1 MHPAFSVIFFTVA
14 SGAGYGLFILM
25 ALAYI
30 LGFVDMNQG
39 TILSGGLLS
48 LTLISA
54 GLLSST
60 LHLANPKNAWRA
72 FFRFKTSWLAREGV
86 FAVLFYPVSML
97 FLLGLWVNADKPE
110 YNGLVAVIGF
120 AAFALALATLFST
133 GMIYGCLKTIRQWN
147 TALTPTNYILL
158 GLATGS
164 ILFVLVLALNDQ
176 SIMGVA
182 SLSVVLII
190 LAMIAKAIYYFWV
203 RTVIGPTI
211 NTATG
216 FTRAKVRL
224 LDTGHTAGTFLTDE
238 FAYFAP
244 AKLLLALRVTVFIAG
259 FLIPLFFIGL
269 IALGTKGGSVFALL
283 AVLSTFSGVAA
294 ERWLFFAEA
303 RHVIRLYHGAQH
315 T

>member
-25 ALAYI
+25 ALSYL
-30 LGFVDMNQG
+30 LGFVELTKG
-39 TILSGGLLS
+39 VTLAGGLLS

-72 FFRFKTSWLAREGV
+72 FFRFRTSWLAREGV
-86 FAVLFYPVSML
+86 FAVLFYPVSIL
-97 FLLGLWVNADKPE
+97 FLLGVWVNAASPN
-110 YNGLVAVIGF
+110 YNGLVAVIGV
-120 AAFALALATLFST
+120 AALGLALATLFST

-164 ILFVLVLALNDQ
+164 ILFVLVLALNHQ
-176 SIMGVA
+176 PLKIAA
-182 SLSVVLII
+182 SLSVAL
-190 LAMIAKAIYYFWV
+190 LSIAALSKAIYYFWV

-216 FTRAKVRL
+216 FTRAQVRL
-224 LDTGHTAGTFLTDE
+224 LDTGHTSGTFLTNE

-244 AKLLLALRVTVFIAG
+244 ARLLLALRITVFVAG
-259 FLIPLFFIGL
+259 FFIPLFFIGL
-269 IALGTKGGSVFALL
+269 IALGVHSSSL
-283 AVLSTFSGVAA
+283 AFLAMLSTFTGIGA

-303 RHVIRLYHGAQH
+303 RHVVRLYHGAQH

>member
-30 LGFVDMNQG
+30 LGLVEFDQG
-39 TILSGGLLS
+39 SILTGGLLS

-72 FFRFKTSWLAREGV
+72 FFRFKTSWLAREGI
-86 FAVLFYPVSML
+86 FAVLFYPVALL
-97 FLLGLWVNADKPE
+97 FLIGVWVNTAKPD
-110 YNGLVAVIGF
+110 YNGLVAVLGL
-120 AAFALALATLFST
+120 AALALALATLFST

-164 ILFVLVLALNDQ
+164 ILLVLVLALNAKPII
-176 SIMGVA
+176 SIA
-182 SLSVVLII
+182 SLSVTLII
-190 LAMIAKAIYYFWV
+190 LAAISKAIYYIWIA
-203 RTVIGPTI
+203 TVTGPTI

-216 FTRAKVRL
+216 FTRAQVRL
-224 LDTGHTAGTFLTDE
+224 LDTGHTAGTFLTQE
-238 FAYFAP
+238 FSYFAP
-244 AKLLLALRVTVFIAG
+244 ARLRLMLKVVVFVAGFFLPALGVGLLALGLQSSWLAG
-259 FLIPLFFIGL
+259 L
-269 IALGTKGGSVFALL
+269 ALL
-283 AVLSTFSGVAA
+283 AAFAGITA

-303 RHVIRLYHGAQH
+303 RHVVRLYHGAQH

>member
-25 ALAYI
+25 ALGYI
-30 LGFVDMNQG
+30 LGFIEFNKTLV
-39 TILSGGLLS
+39 LVGGLLS
-48 LTLISA
+48 LGLISA

-86 FAVLFYPVSML
+86 FAILFYPVALL
-97 FLLGLWVNADKPE
+97 FLFGVWVNAEKPD

-120 AAFALALATLFST
+120 AAFTLAFATLFST
-133 GMIYGCLKTIRQWN
+133 GMIYACLKTIRQWN

-158 GLATGS
+158 GLASGS
-164 ILFVLVLALNDQ
+164 VLLVAVLALNHQ
-176 SIMGVA
+176 PVNLLA
-182 SLSVVLII
+182 TLSVILISMAAI
-190 LAMIAKAIYYFWV
+190 SKAIYYFWV
-203 RTVIGPTI
+203 RTVTGPTI

-216 FTRAKVRL
+216 FTRAQVRL

-244 AKLLLALRVTVFIAG
+244 VNLLLSLRMTVFIAG
-259 FLIPLFFIGL
+259 FFIPLLLIGL
-269 IALGTKGGSVFALL
+269 IALGVQSVYLALL
-283 AVLSTFSGVAA
+283 AVLASFVGIGA

-303 RHVIRLYHGAQH
+303 RHVIRLYHGEQH
-315 T
+315 V

>member
-14 SGAGYGLFILM
+14 SGAGYGLFMLM
-25 ALAYI
+25 ALGYI
-30 LGFVDMNQG
+30 LGFIELDKTV
-39 TILSGGLLS
+39 TLTGGLLS

-86 FAVLFYPVSML
+86 FAVLFYPAAML
-97 FLLGLWVNADKPE
+97 FLLGVWVNTDKSE

-120 AAFALALATLFST
+120 AACTLALATLFST
-133 GMIYGCLKTIRQWN
+133 GMIYACLKTIRQWN

-164 ILFVLVLALNDQ
+164 ILLVFVLAVNQQ
-176 SIMGVA
+176 SAHVVA
-182 SLSVVLII
+182 SLSVALM
-190 LAMIAKAIYYFWV
+190 MIAAISKAIYYFWV
-203 RTVIGPTI
+203 RTVTGPTI

-216 FTRAKVRL
+216 FTRAQVRL
-224 LDTGHTAGTFLTDE
+224 FDTGHTAGTFLTDE

-244 AKLLLALRVTVFIAG
+244 AKLLLTLRISVFVAG
-259 FLIPLFFIGL
+259 FLIPLFCIGL
-269 IALGTKGGSVFALL
+269 VALGTQSSVLVLL
-283 AVLSTFSGVAA
+283 AVLSIFIGIGA

>member
-25 ALAYI
+25 ALGYI
-30 LGFVDMNQG
+30 LGFVEFDKG
-39 TILSGGLLS
+39 VTLVGGLLS
-48 LTLISA
+48 LALISA

-72 FFRFKTSWLAREGV
+72 FFRFRTSWLAREGV
-86 FAVLFYPVSML
+86 FAVLFYPVALL
-97 FLLGLWVNADKPE
+97 FLLGLWVNLEAGV
-110 YNGLVAVIGF
+110 YNGFVAFIGV
-120 AAFALALATLFST
+120 AASLLALATLFST

-147 TALTPTNYILL
+147 TALTPTNYLLL
-158 GLATGS
+158 GLATGGV
-164 ILFVLVLALNDQ
+164 LFVLVLAWNGKPTLV
-176 SIMGVA
+176 MA
-182 SLSVVLII
+182 SLS
-190 LAMIAKAIYYFWV
+190 LALLTIAAISKAIYYFWV

-216 FTRAKVRL
+216 FTRAQVRL

-244 AKLLLALRVTVFIAG
+244 AKLLLALRIMVFVAG
-259 FLIPLFFIGL
+259 FFIPLMLLGFMVLGAQASGLAFLAMLSSFIG
-269 IALGTKGGSVFALL
+269 IG
-283 AVLSTFSGVAA
+283 A

>member
-25 ALAYI
+25 ALGYI
-30 LGFVDMNQG
+30 LGFVAFDKNV
-39 TILSGGLLS
+39 ILGGGLLA
-48 LTLISA
+48 LMLISA

-72 FFRFKTSWLAREGV
+72 FFRFRTSWLAREGV
-86 FAVLFYPVSML
+86 FAVLFYPVALL
-97 FLLGLWVNADKPE
+97 FLIGLWVN
-110 YNGLVAVIGF
+110 GLVAFVGM
-120 AAFALALATLFST
+120 AASLLALATLLST

-147 TALTPTNYILL
+147 TALTPTNYLLL

-164 ILFVLVLALNDQ
+164 VLFVLILAWSSQPTLVLA
-176 SIMGVA
+176 
-182 SLSVVLII
+182 SLAFVLII
-190 LAMIAKAIYYFWV
+190 IAAISKAIYYFWV
-203 RTVIGPTI
+203 RTITGPTI

-216 FTRAKVRL
+216 FTRAPVRL
-224 LDTGHTAGTFLTDE
+224 LDTGHTAGSFLTDE

-244 AKLLLALRVTVFIAG
+244 VNLLFALRVTVFVAG
-259 FLIPLFFIGL
+259 FFVPLFCLGL
-269 IALGTKGGSVFALL
+269 ILLGLPATVLALL
-283 AVLSTFSGVAA
+283 AVLSSFIGIGA

>member
-30 LGFVDMNQG
+30 LSFAVIDKGV
-39 TILSGGLLS
+39 ILGGGLLS

-86 FAVLFYPVSML
+86 FAVLFYPVALL
-97 FLLGLWVNADKPE
+97 FLLGLWVNAGKPE
-110 YNGLVAVIGF
+110 YNGLVAIIGF
-120 AAFALALATLFST
+120 AAVALALATLFST
-133 GMIYGCLKTIRQWN
+133 GMIYGCLKTIRQWH
-147 TALTPTNYILL
+147 TALTPTNYLLL

-164 ILFVLVLALNDQ
+164 ILFVLVLALNGKP
-176 SIMGVA
+176 IAGIA
-182 SLSVVLII
+182 SLSAVLMT
-190 LAMIAKAIYYFWV
+190 LAAISKAIYYFWV
-203 RTVIGPTI
+203 RAVTGPTI

-216 FTRAKVRL
+216 FTRAQVRL
-224 LDTGHTAGTFLTDE
+224 FDTGHTAGTFLTDE

-244 AKLLLALRVTVFIAG
+244 AKLLLVLRVTVFVAG
-259 FLIPLFFIGL
+259 FFIPLLLMGL
-269 IALGTKGGSVFALL
+269 ILLGVQNSLLAFL
-283 AVLSTFSGVAA
+283 AVLSTFTGIAA

>member
-25 ALAYI
+25 ALGYI
-30 LGFVDMNQG
+30 LGFVEFDKG
-39 TILSGGLLS
+39 VTLVGGLLS
-48 LTLISA
+48 LALISA

-72 FFRFKTSWLAREGV
+72 FFRFRTSWLAREGV
-86 FAVLFYPVSML
+86 FAVLFYPVALL
-97 FLLGLWVNADKPE
+97 FLLGLWVNLEAGV
-110 YNGLVAVIGF
+110 YNGFVAFIGV
-120 AAFALALATLFST
+120 AASLLALATLFST

-147 TALTPTNYILL
+147 TALTPTNYLLL
-158 GLATGS
+158 GLATGGV
-164 ILFVLVLALNDQ
+164 LFVLVLAWNGKPTLV
-176 SIMGVA
+176 MA
-182 SLSVVLII
+182 SLS
-190 LAMIAKAIYYFWV
+190 LALLTIAAISKAIYYFWV

-216 FTRAKVRL
+216 FTRAQVRL

-244 AKLLLALRVTVFIAG
+244 AKLLLALRIMVFVAG
-259 FLIPLFFIGL
+259 FFIPLMLLGFMVLGSQASGLAFLAMLSSFIG
-269 IALGTKGGSVFALL
+269 IG
-283 AVLSTFSGVAA
+283 A

-303 RHVIRLYHGAQH
+303 KHVIRLYHGAQH

>member
-25 ALAYI
+25 ALGYI
-30 LGFVDMNQG
+30 LGFVEFDKG
-39 TILSGGLLS
+39 VTLVGGLLS
-48 LTLISA
+48 LALISA

-72 FFRFKTSWLAREGV
+72 FFRFRTSWLAREGV
-86 FAVLFYPVSML
+86 FAVLFYPVALL
-97 FLLGLWVNADKPE
+97 FLLGLWVNLEAGV
-110 YNGLVAVIGF
+110 YNGFVAFIGV
-120 AAFALALATLFST
+120 AASLLALATLFST

-147 TALTPTNYILL
+147 TALTPTNYLLL
-158 GLATGS
+158 GLATGGV
-164 ILFVLVLALNDQ
+164 LFVLVLAWNGKPTLV
-176 SIMGVA
+176 MA
-182 SLSVVLII
+182 SLS
-190 LAMIAKAIYYFWV
+190 LALLTIAAISKAIYYFWV

-216 FTRAKVRL
+216 FTRAQVRL

-244 AKLLLALRVTVFIAG
+244 AKLLLALRITVFVAG
-259 FLIPLFFIGL
+259 FFIPLMLLGFMVLGAQASGLAFLAMLSSFIG
-269 IALGTKGGSVFALL
+269 IG
-283 AVLSTFSGVAA
+283 A

>member
-30 LGFVDMNQG
+30 LGFAEFDKGV
-39 TILSGGLLS
+39 TLAGGLLS
-48 LTLISA
+48 LMLISA

-72 FFRFKTSWLAREGV
+72 FFRFRTSWLAREGV
-86 FAVLFYPVSML
+86 FAVLFYPVALL
-97 FLLGLWVNADKPE
+97 FLIGLWVNVE
-110 YNGLVAVIGF
+110 GGTYNGLVAFIGGS
-120 AAFALALATLFST
+120 ASLLALATLFST

-147 TALTPTNYILL
+147 TALTPTNYLLL

-164 ILFVLVLALNDQ
+164 LLFVLVLAWNGQ
-176 SIMGVA
+176 STRVVA
-182 SLSVVLII
+182 GLSVAL
-190 LAMIAKAIYYFWV
+190 LAIAAISKAIYYFWV
-203 RTVIGPTI
+203 RTVTGPTI

-216 FTRAKVRL
+216 FTRAQVRL

-244 AKLLLALRVTVFIAG
+244 AKLLLALRVTVFVAG
-259 FLIPLFFIGL
+259 FLIPLFFLGL
-269 IALGTKGGSVFALL
+269 ILLGMPAKVLALL
-283 AVLSTFSGVAA
+283 AVLSSFTGMGA

>member
-25 ALAYI
+25 ALGYI
-30 LGFVDMNQG
+30 FGFIELDKATLLG
-39 TILSGGLLS
+39 GGLLS

-72 FFRFKTSWLAREGV
+72 FFRFRTSWLAREGV
-86 FAVLFYPVSML
+86 FAVLFYPVALL
-97 FLLGLWVNADKPE
+97 FLLGLWVNLEAGV
-110 YNGLVAVIGF
+110 YNGFVAFIGV
-120 AAFALALATLFST
+120 AASLLALATLFST

-147 TALTPTNYILL
+147 TALTPTNYLLL
-158 GLATGS
+158 GLATGGV
-164 ILFVLVLALNDQ
+164 LFVLILAWNGKPTLV
-176 SIMGVA
+176 MA
-182 SLSVVLII
+182 SLS
-190 LAMIAKAIYYFWV
+190 LALLTIAAISKAIYYFWV

-216 FTRAKVRL
+216 FTRAQVRL

-244 AKLLLALRVTVFIAG
+244 AKLLLALRITVFVSG
-259 FLIPLFFIGL
+259 FFIPLVLLGLMVLGAQASWLAFLAMLSSFIG
-269 IALGTKGGSVFALL
+269 IG
-283 AVLSTFSGVAA
+283 A

>member
-25 ALAYI
+25 ALGYI
-30 LGFVDMNQG
+30 LGFIEFDKVS
-39 TILSGGLLS
+39 ILTGGLLS
-48 LTLISA
+48 LGLISA

-86 FAVLFYPVSML
+86 FAVLFYPVAIL
-97 FLLGLWVNADKPE
+97 FLFGLWVNADKSD
-110 YNGLVAVIGF
+110 YNGLIAVIGF

-147 TALTPTNYILL
+147 TALTPTNYLLL
-158 GLATGS
+158 GLASGS
-164 ILFVLVLALNDQ
+164 ILLVL
-176 SIMGVA
+176 I
-182 SLSVVLII
+182 LSVNNRPVDVVAGLSVALIG
-190 LAMIAKAIYYFWV
+190 IAAISKAIYYFWV
-203 RTVIGPTI
+203 RTIIGPTI

-216 FTRAKVRL
+216 FTRAQVRL

-244 AKLLLALRVTVFIAG
+244 AKLLLGLRIIVFVAG
-259 FLIPLFFIGL
+259 FFIPLFFIGL
-269 IALGTKGGSVFALL
+269 IAWGMQSSFLALL
-283 AVLSTFSGVAA
+283 AVLAAFIGIGA

>member
-30 LGFVDMNQG
+30 LGFAEFDKGV
-39 TILSGGLLS
+39 TLAGGLLS
-48 LTLISA
+48 LMLISA

-72 FFRFKTSWLAREGV
+72 FFRFRTSWLAREGV
-86 FAVLFYPVSML
+86 FAVLFYPVALL
-97 FLLGLWVNADKPE
+97 FLIGLWVNVE
-110 YNGLVAVIGF
+110 GGTYNGLVAFISG
-120 AAFALALATLFST
+120 AASLLALATLFST

-147 TALTPTNYILL
+147 TALTPTNYLLL

-164 ILFVLVLALNDQ
+164 LLFVLVLAWNGQ
-176 SIMGVA
+176 STRVVA
-182 SLSVVLII
+182 GLSVAL
-190 LAMIAKAIYYFWV
+190 LAIAAISKAIYYFWV
-203 RTVIGPTI
+203 RTVTGPTI

-216 FTRAKVRL
+216 FTRAQVRL

-244 AKLLLALRVTVFIAG
+244 AKLLLALRVTVFVAG
-259 FLIPLFFIGL
+259 FLIPLFFLAL
-269 IALGTKGGSVFALL
+269 ILLGMPAKVLALL
-283 AVLSTFSGVAA
+283 AVLSSFTGMGA

>member
-30 LGFVDMNQG
+30 LGFVEFDKG
-39 TILSGGLLS
+39 SILTGGLLS

-86 FAVLFYPVSML
+86 FAVLFYPVALLFML
-97 FLLGLWVNADKPE
+97 GVWVNADKSA
-110 YNGLVAVIGF
+110 YNGLVAVIGL
-120 AAFALALATLFST
+120 AALALALATLFST

-164 ILFVLVLALNDQ
+164 ILLVLVLALN
-176 SIMGVA
+176 SKPTIAVA
-182 SLSVVLII
+182 SLSVAL
-190 LAMIAKAIYYFWV
+190 LAVAAVSKAIYYFWV
-203 RTVIGPTI
+203 RTVTGPTI

-216 FTRAKVRL
+216 FTRAQVRL
-224 LDTGHTAGTFLTDE
+224 FDTGHTAGTFLTDE

-244 AKLLLALRVTVFIAG
+244 AKLLLALRITVFVAG
-259 FLIPLFFIGL
+259 FFIPLFFIGL
-269 IALGTKGGSVFALL
+269 IALGLQSSMLVFL
-283 AVLSTFSGVAA
+283 AVLAGFTGIGA

>member
-25 ALAYI
+25 ALGYI
-30 LGFVDMNQG
+30 LGFVEFDKG
-39 TILSGGLLS
+39 VTLVGGLLS
-48 LTLISA
+48 LALISA

-72 FFRFKTSWLAREGV
+72 FFRFRTSWLAREGV
-86 FAVLFYPVSML
+86 FAVLFYPVALL
-97 FLLGLWVNADKPE
+97 FLLGLWVNLEAGV
-110 YNGLVAVIGF
+110 YNGFVAFIGV
-120 AAFALALATLFST
+120 AASLLALATLFST

-147 TALTPTNYILL
+147 TALTPTNYLLL
-158 GLATGS
+158 GLATGGV
-164 ILFVLVLALNDQ
+164 LFVLVLAWNGKPTLV
-176 SIMGVA
+176 MA
-182 SLSVVLII
+182 SLS
-190 LAMIAKAIYYFWV
+190 LALLTIAAISKAIYYFWV

-216 FTRAKVRL
+216 FTRAQVRL

-244 AKLLLALRVTVFIAG
+244 AKLLLALRITVFVAG
-259 FLIPLFFIGL
+259 FFIPLMLLGFMVLGAQASGLAFLAMLSIFIG
-269 IALGTKGGSVFALL
+269 IG
-283 AVLSTFSGVAA
+283 A